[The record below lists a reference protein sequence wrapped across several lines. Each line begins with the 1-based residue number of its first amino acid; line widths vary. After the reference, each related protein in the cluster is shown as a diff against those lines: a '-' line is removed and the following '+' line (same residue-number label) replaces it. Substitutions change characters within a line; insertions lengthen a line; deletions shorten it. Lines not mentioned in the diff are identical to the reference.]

1 MVRISNFS
9 KYLDIKNC
17 LYEKRLFSK
26 FVLTSEDKLN
36 TTETS
41 LVDKKNS
48 LVKNSLPYY
57 TNSLV
62 IIWLYSY
69 YYLLFIFSISFYYY
83 YTRHLI
89 KKNRN
94 YCINIKINSVKEIYV
109 KNLFFFYFLL
119 FWWQIK
125 SRWMN
130 FHTKTFLFTTLDTL
144 RSKTLTRQQLIV
156 QILYILLSIEIMHWR
171 K

>member
-41 LVDKKNS
+41 LVDKKIS

-62 IIWLYSY
+62 IIWLYAY

-109 KNLFFFYFLL
+109 KNLFFFWLFAFLMTNKIKMNENPYKNILIYHIGYFKVKD
-119 FWWQIK
+119 I
-125 SRWMN
+125 N
-130 FHTKTFLFTTLDTL
+130 
-144 RSKTLTRQQLIV
+144 
-156 QILYILLSIEIMHWR
+156 
-171 K
+171 

>member
-109 KNLFFFYFLL
+109 KNLFFFLL
-119 FWWQIK
+119 FAFLMTNKIK
-125 SRWMN
+125 MN
-130 FHTKTFLFTTLDTL
+130 ENPYKNI
-144 RSKTLTRQQLIV
+144 LIYHIGYFKV
-156 QILYILLSIEIMHWR
+156 KDIN
-171 K
+171 

>member
-62 IIWLYSY
+62 IIWLYAY

-109 KNLFFFYFLL
+109 KNLFFFLL
-119 FWWQIK
+119 FAFLMTNKIK
-125 SRWMN
+125 MN
-130 FHTKTFLFTTLDTL
+130 ENPYKNI
-144 RSKTLTRQQLIV
+144 LIYHIGYFKV
-156 QILYILLSIEIMHWR
+156 KDIN
-171 K
+171 